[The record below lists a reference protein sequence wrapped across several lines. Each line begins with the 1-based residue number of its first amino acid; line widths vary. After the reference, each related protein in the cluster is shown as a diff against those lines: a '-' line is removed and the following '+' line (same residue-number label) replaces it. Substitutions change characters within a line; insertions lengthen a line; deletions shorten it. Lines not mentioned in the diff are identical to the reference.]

1 MKQRLLLLLT
11 ALLASA
17 SMLAETGDTFTRNGV
32 KYEVM
37 NDPDGIAWVVGY
49 EDWLNGEVKILEN
62 INGYLVTGIGNSAFD
77 GCEAMTSVSI
87 PSTVTQIGSYAFM
100 DCTGLKS
107 VAIPGSVTV
116 IENAAF
122 MGCTGLTSLTLPEGV
137 THIYDNAFYGCEGMK
152 SVTLPTS
159 IEYIGA
165 YAFVGCTSVEDIYCY
180 AEPDFEWVGRIA
192 MFVDDHGGNVSPGWV
207 LVDESGN
214 FYVYFNGDLEPQY
227 SLVEAPGYV
236 RCEVFRLEYTY
247 FKEDGTT
254 KCHVNGSQLE
264 PFMARW
270 KTGNWESDITV
281 EFVGDL
287 DAPTLTDD
295 LAYTRTIEATVT
307 SVTYQKTL
315 DTESVGNHQAWLL
328 PFDYPIK
335 EADLEKFSFY
345 KINMMANSP
354 YPSQET
360 TTDEMWVFLTKM
372 DEGDVLRANMP
383 YVMKPKEAVTDYLFT
398 TANTALKAPATDMIA
413 KTETMTDIFSFYAIY
428 EPTSPR
434 LGYDFYYV
442 NDGGSISH
450 GEEENSDVTVGPY
463 RWIVIQKSKSSGSAS
478 YVHKMYF
485 VDDDDV
491 TGIDDLTLAQSHANT
506 SPRKVLRNGQVL
518 IQHDGKTYT
527 LTGVEVTR

>member
-1 MKQRLLLLLT
+1 MKLRLLLLLT

-17 SMLAETGDTFTRNGV
+17 SMWAKPGDIFTRNGV

-37 NDPDGIAWVVGY
+37 SEYPDDIAWVVGH
-49 EDWLNGEVKILEN
+49 EDWLNGEVEILEN
-62 INGYLVTGIGNSAFD
+62 INGYLVTVIGNSAFD
-77 GCEAMTSVSI
+77 GCEAITSVSI
-87 PSTVTQIGSYAFM
+87 PSTVTKIGSYAFM
-100 DCTGLKS
+100 NCTGLKS

-116 IENAAF
+116 IEQSAF
-122 MGCTGLTSLTLPEGV
+122 NGCTGLTSLTLPEGV

-159 IEYIGA
+159 IEYIGRS
-165 YAFVGCTSVEDIYCY
+165 AFAGCTSVEDIYCY

-192 MFVDDHGGNVSPGWV
+192 MFGNHDGIVSPEWV

-214 FYVYFNGDLEPQY
+214 FYMYFNGTSY

-236 RCEVFRLEYTY
+236 RYEVFRQEYAY

-264 PFMARW
+264 PFMAKW
-270 KTGNWESDITV
+270 NTGNWESDITV

-383 YVMKPKEAVTDYLFT
+383 YVMKPKEAVTDYQFT

-442 NDGGSISH
+442 NDEGSISH